1 MSRVPASTPQPRRGL
16 PRPAARSVS
25 AGGRRA
31 RAGLVAVLV
40 LAASTAGAAA
50 QGGSG
55 PAEGATVRAR
65 DGGPIYVPYPY
76 FVGPC
81 GAYGLCAPGWWFD
94 RTPPRRPVAP
104 DPPKPVD
111 TDLWGG
117 TGSPWGYVR
126 RLPPPTPE
134 SQIQPRYREASTLR
148 PQFAESGT
156 APTR

>member
-1 MSRVPASTPQPRRGL
+1 MRPLCWPVAGPGLIADRPARPR
-16 PRPAARSVS
+16 RPAAAEEPR
-25 AGGRRA
+25 RRA
-31 RAGLVAVLV
+31 R
-40 LAASTAGAAA
+40 
-50 QGGSG
+50 
-55 PAEGATVRAR
+55 R
-65 DGGPIYVPYPY
+65 
-76 FVGPC
+76 
-81 GAYGLCAPGWWFD
+81 
-94 RTPPRRPVAP
+94 PPRRPVAP